1 MNFKLPDIGE
11 GIKDVTVTD
20 ILVKENQNVNNN
32 DNIIIVESD
41 KTSMEIPIDVQG
53 IVQKIH
59 IEVGNQISP
68 GDLILSL
75 DSNLEDEIEINKPT
89 NLNQSEI
96 EPEKMKDD
104 VVSLDIIVPKKEI
117 VVDNNSSNIN
127 KSSITPDLKKLTKDN
142 DSVIYAS
149 PSVRKLARELNC
161 NLNEITGTGNNGRIT
176 LDDVKN
182 NKNNIINLN
191 PQSEV
196 LKQSD
201 EIYNSVSKWGLCE
214 KIRLIILK
222 KQRAIG
228 FMILGQKF
236 PM

>member
-53 IVQKIH
+53 KVQKIH

-68 GDLILSL
+68 GDLILSV

-104 VVSLDIIVPKKEI
+104 DVGLDIIVPKKDAIHPDISVESGLKTI
-117 VVDNNSSNIN
+117 VS
-127 KSSITPDLKKLTKDN
+127 
-142 DSVIYAS
+142 
-149 PSVRKLARELNC
+149 
-161 NLNEITGTGNNGRIT
+161 GG
-176 LDDVKN
+176 
-182 NKNNIINLN
+182 IINDRV
-191 PQSEV
+191 SI
-196 LKQSD
+196 SD
-201 EIYNSVSKWGLCE
+201 KLPELDN
-214 KIRLIILK
+214 
-222 KQRAIG
+222 
-228 FMILGQKF
+228 
-236 PM
+236 